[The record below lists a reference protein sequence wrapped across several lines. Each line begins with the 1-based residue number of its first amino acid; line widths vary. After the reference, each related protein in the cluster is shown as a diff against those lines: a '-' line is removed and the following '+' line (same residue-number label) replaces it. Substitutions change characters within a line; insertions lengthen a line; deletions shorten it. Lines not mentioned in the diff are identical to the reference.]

1 MKQLLAVLL
10 APALCCAA
18 EAPQDFAFGV
28 PLEVDGREA
37 LYEIEL
43 PASVY
48 QGVVRRD
55 LGDLRVFNADGEPVP
70 FALEPRP
77 PQQKEKPQAVAVK
90 VFPLY
95 GEQAADLEGLQLR
108 VEKAGSGT
116 VVSVRSEGTR
126 PASKRRLL
134 AYLVDL
140 SALEQ
145 PYEALEVDWR
155 QDSPSFATNLR
166 VEASDDLK
174 SWSTVV
180 AQAPLVRI
188 DYGGQRLEQRTVE
201 FQPRSAKYLRLS
213 WPGPG
218 SAGQAQS
225 RVEGAAADQ
234 PLELTRVQVR
244 TGGTMQEPERA
255 WKDVQSAAGDKPG
268 EYLFDLGG
276 RFPVERV
283 RVGLPQ
289 DNTVARVELLSRL
302 NLNQEWRTVTSAV
315 VYRLTQ
321 QGQPIAS
328 PELAVAPNG
337 DRYWLLRVD
346 QKGGGLGSGMPKLS
360 AGWVPV
366 KVVFAARG
374 KGPFQIAYGSSRV
387 DRAAYPIETLV
398 PGWRSDKQVKL
409 AQAQVLPER
418 LLAGPTALRPQRD
431 YKTLTLWAAL
441 DAGVLL
447 LGWMAW
453 RLSKQMRAANHPPTA
468 PAEKKEDGAA

>member
-1 MKQLLAVLL
+1 MKSLLVVLL
-10 APALCCAA
+10 TPALCCAA
-18 EAPQDFAFGV
+18 ETPKDFAFGM

-37 LYEIEL
+37 LYELEI

-48 QGVVRRD
+48 QGVARRD

-70 FALEPRP
+70 FAFEPRP
-77 PQQKEKPQAVAVK
+77 QQQKEKPPPVTVK

-95 GEQAADLEGLQLR
+95 GEQAADLDGLQLR

-116 VVSVRSEGTR
+116 VVSVRSEGAH
-126 PASKRRLL
+126 PAAKRRLL
-134 AYLVDL
+134 AYLVDV
-140 SALEQ
+140 SGLEQ

-166 VEASDDLK
+166 VEASDDLR

-180 AQAPLVRI
+180 SQAPLVRV

-201 FQPRSAKYLRLS
+201 FAPRTAKYLRLS
-213 WPGPG
+213 WPVHG
-218 SAGQAQS
+218 SPRPQS
-225 RVEGAAADQ
+225 RVEGTADQ

-244 TGGTMQEPERA
+244 TGGAVQEPERA
-255 WKDVQSAAGDKPG
+255 WKDVQAAAGEKPG

-276 RFPVERV
+276 RFPVERI
-283 RVGLPQ
+283 RIGLPQ
-289 DNTVARVELLSRL
+289 DNTVARVELLSRPDSSK
-302 NLNQEWRTVTSAV
+302 EWRTVTSAV
-315 VYRLTQ
+315 VYRLMQ
-321 QGQPIAS
+321 QGQSIAS
-328 PELAVAPNG
+328 PELAFAPNG

-366 KVVFAARG
+366 KLVFAARG
-374 KGPFQIAYGSSRV
+374 KGPFQIAYGNSHV
-387 DRAAYPIETLV
+387 DRTAYPIETVV

-409 AQAQVLPER
+409 AQAQALPER
-418 LLAGPTALRPQRD
+418 LLAGPAALRPQRD

-441 DAGVLL
+441 DASVLL

-453 RLSKQMRAANHPPTA
+453 RLSKQMRAAKNPPVA
-468 PAEKKEDGAA
+468 PAETKEDGAA